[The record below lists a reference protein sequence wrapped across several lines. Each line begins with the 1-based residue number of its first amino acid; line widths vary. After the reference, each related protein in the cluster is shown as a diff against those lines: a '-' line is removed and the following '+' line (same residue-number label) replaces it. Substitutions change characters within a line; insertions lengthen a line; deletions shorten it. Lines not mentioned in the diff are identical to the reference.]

1 LIFNLSLSQCRFPSI
16 WKESFIIPLFKK
28 GNKSDISNYRGI
40 AKLSSIPK
48 LFEKIITCQLQHHCR
63 SIISPCQHGFTR
75 CRSTSTNLLEFT
87 SLITRGFLTH
97 HQTDVIYTD
106 FSKAFD
112 SVNHRILIYKLSLL
126 GFPPN
131 LLEWILSYLSNRT
144 QMVCF
149 NNKISKIINVTSG
162 VPQGSHLG
170 PLLFGLMINEL
181 PYVIKSSTVLMY
193 ADDVKLCLSMCLP
206 NSYNDLQLDLYYLY
220 TWCINML
227 N

>member
-1 LIFNLSLSQCRFPSI
+1 LLYKIFQIKQLIIKHLNSIFKPVIDVSDVLQSLNTLKLSFSPGPDRIPSCILRNCSSYLALPVTLIFNLSLSQCRFPSI
-16 WKESFIIPLFKK
+16 WKESFIIPLLKK

-75 CRSTSTNLLEFT
+75 CRSTSTNLLEST
-87 SLITRGFLTH
+87 SLITTGFLTH

-126 GFPPN
+126 GFPT
-131 LLEWILSYLSNRT
+131 RVDT
-144 QMVCF
+144 F
-149 NNKISKIINVTSG
+149 
-162 VPQGSHLG
+162 
-170 PLLFGLMINEL
+170 L
-181 PYVIKSSTVLMY
+181 PF
-193 ADDVKLCLSMCLP
+193 
-206 NSYNDLQLDLYYLY
+206 
-220 TWCINML
+220 
-227 N
+227 

>member
-1 LIFNLSLSQCRFPSI
+1 VIDVSDVLQSLNTLKLSFSPGPDRIPSCILRNCSSYLALPLTLILNLSLSQCRFPSI

-48 LFEKIITCQLQHHCR
+48 LFEKIITCQFQHHCR

-75 CRSTSTNLLEFT
+75 CHSTSTNLLEFT

-112 SVNHRILIYKLSLL
+112 SVNHRI
-126 GFPPN
+126 
-131 LLEWILSYLSNRT
+131 
-144 QMVCF
+144 
-149 NNKISKIINVTSG
+149 
-162 VPQGSHLG
+162 
-170 PLLFGLMINEL
+170 
-181 PYVIKSSTVLMY
+181 
-193 ADDVKLCLSMCLP
+193 
-206 NSYNDLQLDLYYLY
+206 
-220 TWCINML
+220 
-227 N
+227 